1 MKIVAS
7 ISQGLEKEGAKEL
20 IELGAKSVK
29 ASRRHISFEA
39 DMACFCLLYTSDAAD
54 E

>member
-39 DMACFCLLYTSDAAD
+39 DMAFLYRIHLKARLSF
-54 E
+54 